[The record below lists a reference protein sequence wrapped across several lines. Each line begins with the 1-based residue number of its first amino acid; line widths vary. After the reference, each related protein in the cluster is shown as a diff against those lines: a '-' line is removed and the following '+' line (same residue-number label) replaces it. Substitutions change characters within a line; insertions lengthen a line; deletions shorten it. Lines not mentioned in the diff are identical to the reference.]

1 MPFKKVKV
9 IKIVEEKRS
18 DPKFDESYRD
28 VEKAYKLKRFELES
42 SKSNGLEEMDSTE
55 KQKKVVKKTIP

>member
-9 IKIVEEKRS
+9 IKMVDEKRS
-18 DPKFDESYRD
+18 DPKFDESYLE
-28 VEKAYKLKRFELES
+28 VEKAYKLKRFDAES
-42 SKSNGLEEMDSTE
+42 SKSNGLEQMDSTE

>member
-9 IKIVEEKRS
+9 IKMVEEKRS

-28 VEKAYKLKRFELES
+28 VEKAYKLKRFEVRVRE
-42 SKSNGLEEMDSTE
+42 SNGLTQTGSKE

>member
-9 IKIVEEKRS
+9 IKMVDEKRS

-28 VEKAYKLKRFELES
+28 VEKAYKLKRFEDES
-42 SKSNGLEEMDSTE
+42 NKTNGLAQMDSTE
-55 KQKKVVKKTIP
+55 TQKKVVKKTIP

>member
-28 VEKAYKLKRFELES
+28 VEKAYKLKRREVEAN
-42 SKSNGLEEMDSTE
+42 KS
-55 KQKKVVKKTIP
+55 KKTIP

>member
-9 IKIVEEKRS
+9 IKMVEEKRS
-18 DPKFDESYRD
+18 DPKFVESYRD

-42 SKSNGLEEMDSTE
+42 SKYNGLEEKDSTE
-55 KQKKVVKKTIP
+55 KQKKVIKKSIP